1 MTRQQ
6 LERANELRHAID
18 TLRGQLKDLE
28 TMQKLCWED
37 ADIAQETL
45 HTYYIR
51 ASAINGSGNNTSIEV
66 SAIGA
71 YRAVSR
77 DIDDIEKEIEKLSK
91 EFSDL

>member
-1 MTRQQ
+1 MTKQQ

-18 TLRGQLKDLE
+18 TLYGQLEDLE

-37 ADIAQETL
+37 ADIAKEAL

-51 ASAINGSGNNTSIEV
+51 AVDINRASNRTAIEV

-71 YRAVSR
+71 YRAISR
-77 DIDDIEKEIEKLSK
+77 DIDDIEKEIEKLNK
-91 EFSDL
+91 EFSNL